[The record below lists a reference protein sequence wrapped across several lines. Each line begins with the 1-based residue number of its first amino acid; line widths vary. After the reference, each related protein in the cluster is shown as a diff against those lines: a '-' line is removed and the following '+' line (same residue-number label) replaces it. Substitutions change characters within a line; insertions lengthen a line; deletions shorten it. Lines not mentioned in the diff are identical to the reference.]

1 MPPSRSLAAPLGAI
15 LAAVAGLLAL
25 DALVFRTGLYTSIL
39 EPDSS
44 TGTFELILRREQQAQ
59 PWYGRNLVV
68 TLGDSRF
75 GYYPRVANEQT
86 ATTGFAFRH
95 AGVAG
100 TDARAWYYM
109 LRDLDPNQDGYR
121 AIVIGV
127 DDYDDEDGA
136 YDIGDDLAT
145 MHYVAARLRFSDVI
159 PFALSFG
166 QPAARW
172 EAFRGSL
179 LKGTLFQRDIL
190 AFLSHPAKRIA
201 DVALTNRGYEEWTY
215 GYVNTDRD
223 VVGLKI
229 DWTTLT
235 ATMPPGKTPEH
246 DALRDQL
253 DRFVLYRANPQ
264 TGKHAAF
271 RRKWFGQLMDS
282 YRGTAT
288 KVVFVRLPRGP
299 IPRPDNLVHK
309 KSSSIREF
317 AARPGVLLLDE
328 HAFDSL
334 EQPELFRDAF
344 HLNNAGNLRLSYAWH
359 RRSATC
365 WDAPCCLTPPNS
377 SSSAVVLALLRR
389 SESLRKYI
397 LLAASYYFY
406 GSWNANSSPC
416 CSP

>member
-1 MPPSRSLAAPLGAI
+1 MTVSRSARWTLQKSDMMASIPTRSLRAII
-15 LAAVAGLLAL
+15 LALAGLFAL
-25 DALVFRTGLYTSIL
+25 DALLFRTALYTSIL

-44 TGTFELILRREQQAQ
+44 TGTFELILRREQIAQ

-75 GYYPRVANEQT
+75 AYYPRVANEQK

-109 LRDLDPNQDGYR
+109 LRDLDPTRQAYR

-145 MHYVAARLRFSDVI
+145 LHYVAARLRFNDVI

-166 QPAARW
+166 DSQARW

-179 LKGTLFQRDIL
+179 LKGTVFQRDIL
-190 AFLSHPAKRIA
+190 AFLTHPAKRLA
-201 DVALTNRGYEEWTY
+201 DVKLTNGGYEEWTY
-215 GYVNTDRD
+215 GFVDTDRN

-229 DWTTLT
+229 DWTNFT
-235 ATMPPGKTPEH
+235 ATVPPGN

-253 DRFVLYRANPQ
+253 DRFVLYRPYPQ
-264 TGKHAAF
+264 TGKRAAF
-271 RRKWFGQLMDS
+271 RRKWFGQLLDR
-282 YRGTAT
+282 YRGTPT
-288 KVVFVRLPRGP
+288 KAVFVRLPRGP
-299 IPRPDNLVHK
+299 IPRPDNLVRK

-317 AARPGVLLLDE
+317 AARPRVLLLDE

-334 EQPELFRDAF
+334 ETPELFKDAF
-344 HLNNAGNLRLSYAWH
+344 HLNNQGCARLS
-359 RRSATC
+359 
-365 WDAPCCLTPPNS
+365 
-377 SSSAVVLALLRR
+377 VLMAQEVGKLL
-389 SESLRKYI
+389 K
-397 LLAASYYFY
+397 
-406 GSWNANSSPC
+406 
-416 CSP
+416 